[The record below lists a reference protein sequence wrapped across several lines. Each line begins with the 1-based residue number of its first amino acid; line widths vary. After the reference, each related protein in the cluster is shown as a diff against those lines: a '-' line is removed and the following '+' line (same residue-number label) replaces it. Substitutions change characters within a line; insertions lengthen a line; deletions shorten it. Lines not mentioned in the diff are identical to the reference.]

1 MKKAKS
7 LQLSANI
14 LRIILAVS
22 LFIILAGAIA
32 GFVFAH
38 QKLTGYA
45 VDISKKKVDA
55 EASETVIQSLEAITK
70 QLEDNAEVRETAG
83 SLRLD
88 DNHPEFSVSRE
99 LRSIADRNNIKVTL
113 TTASPTTDGATTTPP
128 ATPSPTESVPVAP
141 SDTFSITMAVRPKG
155 KQAFNET
162 SFRDFLQFLR
172 DLEQNLPKIKIN
184 GVRVS
189 SGAVEDSDSS
199 NPDETPDN
207 NGISVEPISLEV
219 YIKK

>member
-1 MKKAKS
+1 MKAKN
-7 LQLSANI
+7 LQLSAGV

-22 LFIILAGAIA
+22 LFVIMAGAVA

-55 EASETVIQSLEAITK
+55 EASETVIQSLETITK
-70 QLEDNAEVRETAG
+70 QLEDNEEVRKTAS

-88 DNHPEFSVSRE
+88 DNHPEFSVSKE
-99 LRSIADRNNIKVTL
+99 LRSIAARNNITLSL
-113 TTASPTTDGATTTPP
+113 TTTSPTTDGTTPP
-128 ATPSPTESVPVAP
+128 PASTPSPTPTPAAS

-155 KQAFNET
+155 KEVFNEA
-162 SFRDFLQFLR
+162 SFKDFLQFLR
-172 DLEQNLPKIKIN
+172 DLEQNLPKIKVN

-189 SGAVEDSDSS
+189 GGAAEDSDPSGTS
-199 NPDETPDN
+199 DEPADN

-219 YIKK
+219 YIKQ